1 MGSGQLA
8 EAYADPDLA
17 AFELRFLEDA
27 AQVRRSL
34 GACWDVRFE
43 YAEPVRPFRWPKG
56 GESFAGWYFCATTGG
71 HIGYESW
78 LERDRLILL
87 DADPQVRGIASQPFW
102 LHWYDGT
109 RRRRHAPD
117 YFVRLANGRG
127 KVVDVR
133 AADRVDDAATEAF
146 AATERAC
153 RAVDWEFER
162 AGIPDPVLAN
172 MRWLSRY
179 RRPRCLHRQVAAALL
194 EVFAEPGPLRSGA
207 GRVGDPLMVLPVL
220 FHLLWS
226 GALVTDVTG
235 RLLDSDAVVH
245 TAERG
250 PRWVV

>member
-1 MGSGQLA
+1 
-8 EAYADPDLA
+8 
-17 AFELRFLEDA
+17 
-27 AQVRRSL
+27 
-34 GACWDVRFE
+34 
-43 YAEPVRPFRWPKG
+43 
-56 GESFAGWYFCATTGG
+56 
-71 HIGYESW
+71 
-78 LERDRLILL
+78 
-87 DADPQVRGIASQPFW
+87 
-102 LHWYDGT
+102 
-109 RRRRHAPD
+109 
-117 YFVRLANGRG
+117 VRLANGRG